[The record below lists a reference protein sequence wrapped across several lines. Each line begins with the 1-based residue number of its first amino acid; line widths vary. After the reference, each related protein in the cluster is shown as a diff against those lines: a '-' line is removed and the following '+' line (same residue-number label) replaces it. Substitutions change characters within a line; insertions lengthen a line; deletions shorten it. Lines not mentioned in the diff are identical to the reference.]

1 MMLKIKTYF
10 VRKGFSL
17 DLVDDII
24 QHEVDWAHVK
34 DQDIILKEFMKIYK
48 QYSKKLQGYELKKKI
63 YEKLYLKGYQK
74 SDIEHVLIELD
85 TLQIN

>member
-24 QHEVDWAHVK
+24 QHEVDWSHVK
-34 DQDIILKEFMKIYK
+34 DQDII
-48 QYSKKLQGYELKKKI
+48 
-63 YEKLYLKGYQK
+63 
-74 SDIEHVLIELD
+74 
-85 TLQIN
+85 